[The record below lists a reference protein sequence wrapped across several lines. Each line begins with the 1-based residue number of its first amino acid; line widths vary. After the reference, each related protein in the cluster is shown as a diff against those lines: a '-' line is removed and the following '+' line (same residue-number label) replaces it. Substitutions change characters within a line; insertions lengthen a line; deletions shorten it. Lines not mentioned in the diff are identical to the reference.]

1 VPSIAV
7 LITVH
12 NRRQITLTGL
22 SCLFAQELPPGY
34 SMEVILVDDGST
46 DGTSEAIRQQFPQVR
61 LLQGSGQLYWG
72 GGMRMAFGTA
82 LQQGFDYYL
91 WLNDDA
97 FLYSGALQRLLACSE
112 QLGPEAVV
120 VGATWDPQSGQMLTS
135 GCVVARKRFFRV
147 LKPQLPGEQPIKV
160 ATMAGNCVLI
170 PDKVARSVGN
180 IDAAFPHGLGD
191 LDYGWR
197 VTKGGFSV
205 WVCPGFVADC
215 SRPTVWGQFDP
226 KAPLL
231 TRLKQRA
238 SLKGYPP
245 VPSLIY
251 CRRHYGLFWLLY
263 WIKPYWRVF
272 FRAGPWGKVQ
282 SRQ

>member
-1 VPSIAV
+1 MPSIAV

-12 NRRQITLTGL
+12 NRRQTTLAGL
-22 SCLFAQELPPGY
+22 SCLLAQELPPGY
-34 SMEVILVDDGST
+34 SMEVIPVDDGST

-97 FLYSGALQRLLACSE
+97 FMYPGALQRLLACSE
-112 QLGPEAVV
+112 QLGTEAVV

-135 GCVVARKRFFRV
+135 GCVVDRKRGFRI
-147 LKPQLPGEQPIKV
+147 LKPQLPGETPV
-160 ATMAGNCVLI
+160 RVLTMAGNCVMI
-170 PDKVARSVGN
+170 PDKVARAVGN
-180 IDAAFPHGLGD
+180 IDEAFPHGMGD
-191 LDYGWR
+191 LDYGLR
-197 VTKGGFSV
+197 ATRAGFSV

-215 SRPTVWGQFDP
+215 SLNGVWGLFDP

-251 CRRHYGLFWLLY
+251 CRRHHGLFWFLY

-272 FRAGPWGKVQ
+272 FPR
-282 SRQ
+282 